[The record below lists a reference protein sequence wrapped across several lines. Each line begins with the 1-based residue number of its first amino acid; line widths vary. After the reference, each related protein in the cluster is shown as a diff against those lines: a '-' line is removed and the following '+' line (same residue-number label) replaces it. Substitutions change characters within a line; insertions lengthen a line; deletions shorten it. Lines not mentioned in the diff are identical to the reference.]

1 MKIGDKIRF
10 LSEIGGGR
18 VSGFQGRGIVLV
30 EDEDGFEIPMSVTDV
45 VVVESDDYRSP
56 KAISK
61 DNNKIETSS
70 VPDGRSVKQKLSE
83 GMVAGDTI
91 EEEYD
96 PADMEV
102 TFRAPVEERKGGNK
116 LSAYLAFVPIDEKD
130 FTNTRFECYLINDS
144 NYYLHYSYLV
154 AENQNWQLHM
164 SGEIEPNT
172 KCFIEE
178 IGRELLNEM
187 EHIAIQMIAYKK
199 DKAFILK
206 HVVDVQLRIDPV
218 KFYKLHCFKENDF
231 FEQQALLFTIIEND
245 EQQKP
250 FVIDSKKLKQ
260 EMYRKIEDD
269 NKPTQKTTSKVSHDE
284 ILVVDLHANEILE
297 TTSGMTNGD
306 ILEYQLKIFRDTLA
320 EHSNHRGQKIIFIH
334 GKGEG
339 VLRRSLINELNY
351 KYKRYHYQDASFQEY
366 GYGATQVTIR

>member
-1 MKIGDKIRF
+1 
-10 LSEIGGGR
+10 
-18 VSGFQGRGIVLV
+18 
-30 EDEDGFEIPMSVTDV
+30 
-45 VVVESDDYRSP
+45 
-56 KAISK
+56 
-61 DNNKIETSS
+61 
-70 VPDGRSVKQKLSE
+70 
-83 GMVAGDTI
+83 
-91 EEEYD
+91 
-96 PADMEV
+96 
-102 TFRAPVEERKGGNK
+102 
-116 LSAYLAFVPIDEKD
+116 
-130 FTNTRFECYLINDS
+130 
-144 NYYLHYSYLV
+144 
-154 AENQNWQLHM
+154 
-164 SGEIEPNT
+164 
-172 KCFIEE
+172 
-178 IGRELLNEM
+178 M

-206 HVVDVQLRIDPV
+206 PVVDVQLRIDPV

-269 NKPTQKTTSKVSHDE
+269 NKPPQKTTSKVSHDE

-366 GYGATQVTIR
+366 GYGATRVTIR